1 MYLALRQA
9 PINRVG
15 SVMRAGDAA
24 SNNPFKVAAH
34 LIKTE
39 GVRRL
44 WVSNATVCLQVG
56 PEMAAN
62 FFLYDRLKH
71 ALLADP
77 NAPTRA
83 EKFFVGGTAGWLAY
97 SLTFPLLVAQFRLAV
112 VPKGTYSGIIDLVR
126 KTLKMEGLAGFFR
139 GYTTASIRI
148 FGIRGF
154 DMVAFLALKNHFV
167 QPVRICLGMY
177 FYWPDRMGGTL
188 RLCNWLRTILF
199 SHHAYARACHCNCI
213 CTRASP
219 LPSLSACCLA
229 RQLLPSVR
237 LSHRLFT
244 LFSLGRP
251 FKVLPRYGNTAIVQH
266 ALQVPLQ
273 TIFIRF

>member
-1 MYLALRQA
+1 
-9 PINRVG
+9 
-15 SVMRAGDAA
+15 MRAGDAA

-77 NAPTRA
+77 NAPTRL
-83 EKFFVGGTAGWLAY
+83 EKFLVGGTAGWLAY

-126 KTLKMEGLAGFFR
+126 KTLQMEGVAGFFR

-154 DMVAFLALKNHFV
+154 DMLAFLALKNHFV
-167 QPVRICLGMY
+167 KTVRMRNASRGNCQWRGVCVYKIDYIPFSHDHRIHCTRSSFSLHPGRIRYTQPVHAIWLVRCCCQSVYHCTSLRCTHSTGRSRRLDGMHICSC
-177 FYWPDRMGGTL
+177 F
-188 RLCNWLRTILF
+188 CVI
-199 SHHAYARACHCNCI
+199 S
-213 CTRASP
+213 
-219 LPSLSACCLA
+219 
-229 RQLLPSVR
+229 
-237 LSHRLFT
+237 
-244 LFSLGRP
+244 
-251 FKVLPRYGNTAIVQH
+251 
-266 ALQVPLQ
+266 
-273 TIFIRF
+273 TIFVRF

>member
-1 MYLALRQA
+1 MVHVLYATWFFVHWQA

-15 SVMRAGDAA
+15 SVMRAGQAT
-24 SNNPFKVAAH
+24 SNNPFAVAAH

-44 WVSNATVCLQVG
+44 WASNATVCLQVG

-126 KTLKMEGLAGFFR
+126 KTLQMEGLAGFFR

-167 QPVRICLGMY
+167 KTV
-177 FYWPDRMGGTL
+177 
-188 RLCNWLRTILF
+188 
-199 SHHAYARACHCNCI
+199 
-213 CTRASP
+213 RAS
-219 LPSLSACCLA
+219 AWA
-229 RQLLPSVR
+229 IHVVAIANDRGSVFA
-237 LSHRLFT
+237 LCIVLHFFFF
-244 LFSLGRP
+244 FS
-251 FKVLPRYGNTAIVQH
+251 
-266 ALQVPLQ
+266 
-273 TIFIRF
+273 